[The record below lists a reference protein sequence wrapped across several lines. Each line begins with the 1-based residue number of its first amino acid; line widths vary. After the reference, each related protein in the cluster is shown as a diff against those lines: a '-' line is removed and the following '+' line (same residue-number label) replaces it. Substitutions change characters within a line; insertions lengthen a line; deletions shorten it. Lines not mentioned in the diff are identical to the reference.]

1 MSIHGNPARY
11 LLGNTAHCAAD
22 IQLVQGT
29 LLSLGNGVYSFQ
41 NQNIYDGTLLPGD
54 LITVRWSLIAFCFL
68 ILLCKS
74 GMLLGLCVLTLH
86 PTQFADIRRARSC
99 MIAPAAGVFW
109 TLTA

>member
-1 MSIHGNPARY
+1 MRRIHGNPARY

-54 LITVRWSLIAFCFL
+54 LITVCWSLIAFCFL
-68 ILLCKS
+68 ILLWES
-74 GMLLGLCVLTLH
+74 GMLLGLCVLTFH
-86 PTQFADIRRARSC
+86 PTPPNMQGSKEHT
-99 MIAPAAGVFW
+99 PA
-109 TLTA
+109 